1 MKINLD
7 TLRAEIQE
15 YLQARGLVIFH
26 SFPRTGEPIPA
37 IFWDTEMHPDYR
49 EFIAAA
55 EAAGATF
62 ITFFVR
68 EFSEDMIEEA
78 WERLDE
84 ADPPGAHMDHEDRR
98 AIEARLREASSYT
111 GFTCQIEL
119 SFDAG
124 QRVYILDLR
133 TEWFEDLS
141 DLLERIDDAR
151 RDPQDDP
158 GPAGPYFSK
167 N

>member
-1 MKINLD
+1 MRINLD

-15 YLQARGLVIFH
+15 YLQTRGLVIFH

-49 EFIAAA
+49 EFVAAA
-55 EAAGATF
+55 EAAGAKVM
-62 ITFFVR
+62 TFFVR

-78 WERLDE
+78 WERLDD
-84 ADPPGAHMDHEDRR
+84 ANPPGAHMDHEDRR

-119 SFDAG
+119 SFDSG

-141 DLLERIDDAR
+141 ELLERIDDAR

-158 GPAGPYFSK
+158 GPTGPYFSK